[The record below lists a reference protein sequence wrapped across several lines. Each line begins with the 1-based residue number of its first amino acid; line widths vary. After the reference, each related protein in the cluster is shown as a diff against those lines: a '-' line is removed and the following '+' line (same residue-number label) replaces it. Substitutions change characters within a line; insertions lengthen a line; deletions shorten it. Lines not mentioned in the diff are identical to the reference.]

1 VEHSE
6 ILHQRSAA
14 VDRTAPNLYDASM
27 AEGTAETQDAKTQ
40 SAVQRA
46 MDTLVVHTWLRAFP
60 RWIKPN
66 HLTIFRLLLVPV
78 VLVLLFAEHRG
89 WALTVFIIGLCS
101 DFIDGA
107 MARTRGQT
115 TTFGVYADPIADKLL
130 VAAVLVWW
138 VWRYYLD
145 YGALGFIVPIFLGF
159 IVLELIVTAI
169 GVSVLLRRGD
179 SQPSNGVGKLKMV
192 VQSLALFLF
201 LIAAVDRLRTL
212 TIVSLGLL
220 WAALALAMI
229 SGGMQ
234 LYAGAKK
241 GKDQETGQEIE
252 V

>member
-1 VEHSE
+1 
-6 ILHQRSAA
+6 
-14 VDRTAPNLYDASM
+14 M
-27 AEGTAETQDAKTQ
+27 AEGTPETQGTNTPPAF
-40 SAVQRA
+40 QRA

-66 HLTIFRLLLVPV
+66 HLTILRLLLVPV
-78 VLVLLFAEHRG
+78 LLVLLFAEHRG
-89 WALTVFIIGLCS
+89 WALAVFIIGLCT

-107 MARTRGQT
+107 MARTRDQT
-115 TTFGVYADPIADKLL
+115 TTFGVYADPVADKLL

-138 VWRYYLD
+138 VWRYYMD
-145 YGALGFIVPIFLGF
+145 YEILGLVVPIFLGF
-159 IVLELIVTAI
+159 IVLELVVTAI

-201 LIAAVDRLRTL
+201 LIAAVDKLRTL
-212 TIVSLGLL
+212 TIVSLCLL

-234 LYAGAKK
+234 LYAGTKK
-241 GKDQETGQEIE
+241 GKDQP
-252 V
+252 

>member
-1 VEHSE
+1 
-6 ILHQRSAA
+6 
-14 VDRTAPNLYDASM
+14 M
-27 AEGTAETQDAKTQ
+27 AEDVKETQGAKAQ
-40 SAVQRA
+40 PAFQRA

-60 RWIKPN
+60 RWVKPN

-78 VLVLLFAEHRG
+78 VLVLLFTEHRG
-89 WALTVFIIGLCS
+89 WALAVFIVGLCS

-107 MARTRGQT
+107 MARSRDQT
-115 TTFGVYADPIADKLL
+115 TTFGVYADPVADKLL

-138 VWRYYLD
+138 VWRYHSD
-145 YGALGFIVPIFLGF
+145 YPVLGLIVPIFLGF
-159 IVLELIVTAI
+159 IVLELAVTAI

-212 TIVSLGLL
+212 TIVSLYLL
-220 WAALALAMI
+220 WVALALAMI

-234 LYAGAKK
+234 LYAGTNK
-241 GKDQETGQEIE
+241 GKDQPRTPR
-252 V
+252 

>member
-1 VEHSE
+1 LAHDA
-6 ILHQRSAA
+6 ILHQRGVA
-14 VDRTAPNLYDASM
+14 VDISASTLYDAPM
-27 AEGTAETQDAKTQ
+27 AADPKETKDEKTQ
-40 SAVQRA
+40 PAFQRA

-78 VLVLLFAEHRG
+78 VLVLLFTEHRG
-89 WALTVFIIGLCS
+89 WALAAFIVGLCS

-107 MARTRGQT
+107 MARSRNQT
-115 TTFGVYADPIADKLL
+115 TVFGVYADPVADKLL

-138 VWRYYLD
+138 VWRYHSD
-145 YGALGFIVPIFLGF
+145 YPVLGLIVPIFLGF
-159 IVLELIVTAI
+159 IVLELVVTAI

-201 LIAAVDRLRTL
+201 LIAAVDKLRTL
-212 TIVSLGLL
+212 TIVSLYLL
-220 WAALALAMI
+220 WVALALAMI

-234 LYAGAKK
+234 LHAGAKK
-241 GKDQETGQEIE
+241 DRDRSPTSH
-252 V
+252 